1 MKKLIGIGIT
11 VLAAVAAMI
20 LWSFLGMAF
29 EIEGIARDRIGRGV
43 NLAALMPLCV
53 YLSAVAYT
61 HLTYKKRLDANHYQ
75 PLCRR
80 PVGLITNAFLQ
91 IVLMVLGGFPAQSAG
106 QTASAFTTAVVLVL
120 LTGAAALV
128 AALVFGRP
136 IGGKTFFPFAKHTHY
151 Q

>member
-11 VLAAVAAMI
+11 VFAAVATMV
-20 LWSFLGMAF
+20 LWNFLGTAF
-29 EIEGIARDRIGRGV
+29 EIEGVARDRIGHGV

-53 YLSAVAYT
+53 YLSSVAYT
-61 HLTYKKRLDANHYQ
+61 HLSYKKRLDANHYQ

-80 PVGLITNAFLQ
+80 PVGLIANAFLQ
-91 IVLMVLGGFPAQSAG
+91 IVLMVLGGFPTQSAG
-106 QTASAFTTAVVLVL
+106 QTASAFTAAVVLVL
-120 LTGAAALV
+120 LTGTASLV

-136 IGGKTFFPFAKHTHY
+136 IGGKTVFPFVKHTHY